1 MSDVKTQEKVVERG
15 KVAIKKLRRMWPLMS
30 LYMKIVKILMSA
42 TKPSDVVVAL
52 RKERE
57 IDGNMKQATP
67 HKTVVTDT
75 LEKVVRLMVMAAG
88 ERRALTK
95 VELERLENLK
105 AKRVWTADDK
115 AYIMSLA
122 ER

>member
-1 MSDVKTQEKVVERG
+1 MSNAKTQEKVVERG
-15 KVAIKKLRRMWPLMS
+15 KVAIEKLKRMWPVLN

-42 TKPSDVVVAL
+42 GKPSDVVVAL
-52 RKERE
+52 KRERE

-88 ERRALTK
+88 ERRALTTG
-95 VELERLENLK
+95 ELERLENLK

-115 AYIMSLA
+115 AYVISLA